1 MDNFIDNLGEPD
13 ESQQQPQPEDTPPVV
28 EPEETPPTIEP
39 EDSPPTIELEDS
51 PETSSFTEPQEQPV
65 MPDLPEG
72 PDKEERLWATF
83 CHLAAF
89 ACYIVPVFGFILG
102 PLVIW
107 LIKKEDSQFVDLN
120 GKKVLNF
127 QISIV
132 IYMLAATPLLCLM
145 PIYLIVVACLVV
157 LDFIYII
164 ISAIKANNG
173 EEVSYPISIEF
184 IK

>member
-1 MDNFIDNLGEPD
+1 MDNYIDNLGESD
-13 ESQQQPQPEDTPPVV
+13 ESQQQPQPEDTPDVV
-28 EPEETPPTIEP
+28 EPEETPPV
-39 EDSPPTIELEDS
+39 IELEDR
-51 PETSSFTEPQEQPV
+51 PEPSSFTDPQPESV

-89 ACYIVPVFGFILG
+89 ASYIVPVFGFILG

-120 GKKVLNF
+120 GKKALNF

-145 PIYLIVVACLVV
+145 PIYLTVAACLVV

>member
-13 ESQQQPQPEDTPPVV
+13 ESQQPKPEDTFPVVGPQETPPAVEPEVTPEESSFTDPQPE
-28 EPEETPPTIEP
+28 
-39 EDSPPTIELEDS
+39 S
-51 PETSSFTEPQEQPV
+51 V

-89 ACYIVPVFGFILG
+89 ASYIVPVFGFILG

-120 GKKVLNF
+120 GKKALNF

-145 PIYLIVVACLVV
+145 PIYLIVAACLVV